1 MDSMTTLPRALPFT
15 RADLDAMPDDGRR
28 HELIDG
34 VLVVTPAPGYAH
46 QITAARLHLILAAS
60 CLPDLRVLFAP
71 FDVVLAE
78 DTVMEPD
85 LLVARR
91 TSFTSKDLPTAPLLA
106 IEILSPST
114 RRIDLTLK
122 GARFEAA
129 GCSSYWVVDPLEPS
143 LTAWELRDGSY
154 VEVARA
160 SGDEAFDAT
169 LPFPVRI
176 VPSELLD

>member
-1 MDSMTTLPRALPFT
+1 MESMTTLSRAAPFT

-46 QITAARLHLILAAS
+46 QVVAGRLHLVLAAS
-60 CLPDLRVLFAP
+60 CPPDLRVLFAP

-91 TSFTSKDLPTAPLLA
+91 TSFTRKDLPAAPLLA

-114 RRIDLTLK
+114 RRVDLTLK
-122 GARFEAA
+122 WARFEAA
-129 GCSSYWVVDPLEPS
+129 GCLSYWVVDPLEPS
-143 LTAWELRDGSY
+143 LTAWELRDGAY
-154 VEVARA
+154 VEVARV
-160 SGDEAFDAT
+160 SGDQPFEAV
-169 LPFPVRI
+169 LPYPLRI